1 MPDAPPPA
9 PDDSPKNLGR
19 SSLLAAAASLA
30 SNAAQIGVGVAGT
43 AVLARL
49 LTPGDFGLMT
59 LALTLFAFVG
69 SLADFGLP
77 HAVVHHA
84 TFDPRHAAGLF
95 RLNALFAGGLG
106 LVMAASGPVVAWVYG
121 RPEIVALS
129 TAVAVIVFLASVL
142 NLHVAVMRRRMRFGA
157 LAVGDAAGLVV
168 GTLGAIGLAWAGAGV
183 WALVFQVAGQ
193 QFGSGVAAWW
203 QSGWRPM
210 REKHPTYDRSD
221 ASGVRRYARNVAAAR
236 VVANVGRNVDRVFV
250 GTLAGAAATGLYQ
263 KAYQWSVLPVQQV
276 HQPLLNVAVSALS
289 RLQRRDVGRYRFAVR
304 QALTLVLSVTMPV
317 SLLLLV
323 EARPVIR
330 LLLGAQWG
338 NSVPLFRVLCVAA
351 FVTGLTNATK
361 WIYLSE
367 GQTRRQLDWS
377 VISTPLMIAGVAAG
391 AVVGRFVFANAAA
404 GVAWGFTLSSVALAW
419 PTLAYCTRTTL
430 LQQRDLWIPAIR
442 PAVAA
447 VVACVPVLA
456 FAPDSGKGYAAT
468 IGTLAVA
475 SVIYGVAF
483 AAAWLLVPGGRG
495 AVRDVL
501 GVVRLLRGR

>member
-1 MPDAPPPA
+1 MPDAS

-30 SNAAQIGVGVAGT
+30 SNAAQIGVGVVGT

-84 TFDPRHAAGLF
+84 TFDPQHAAGLF

-106 LVMAASGPVVAWVYG
+106 LAMAASGPIVAWVYG

-129 TAVAVIVFLASVL
+129 VAVAGIVFFASIL
-142 NLHVAVMRRRMRFGA
+142 NLHVAVMRRRMRFGV
-157 LAVGDAAGLVV
+157 LAVGEGVGLVV
-168 GTLGAIGLAWAGAGV
+168 GTLGAVALAWVGAGV

-193 QFGSGVAAWW
+193 QFGSGAAAWW
-203 QSGWRPM
+203 RSGWRPM
-210 REKHPTYDRSD
+210 REKHPTYDKGD
-221 ASGVRRYARNVAAAR
+221 VSGVRRYARNVAAAR

-250 GTLAGAAATGLYQ
+250 GTLAGASATGLYQ

-289 RLQRRDVGRYRFAVR
+289 RLQRRDVQRYRFAVR

-323 EARPVIR
+323 EGRPVIR
-330 LLLGAQWG
+330 LLLGAQWSS
-338 NSVPLFRVLCVAA
+338 SVPLFRVLCVAA

-377 VISTPLMIAGVAAG
+377 VISTPLMIVGVAAG
-391 AVVGRFVFANAAA
+391 AVIGRFVFHNAAA
-404 GVAWGFTLSSVALAW
+404 GVAWGFTLSTVVLAW
-419 PTLAYCTRTTL
+419 PTVAYCTRTTL
-430 LQQRDLWIPAIR
+430 LRQSDLWMPAVR

-447 VVACVPVLA
+447 VAAAVPVLA
-456 FAPDSGKGYAAT
+456 VAPDFGENYAAT
-468 IGTLAVA
+468 VATLAVA
-475 SVIYGVAF
+475 AGVYGVAF
-483 AAAWLLVPGGRG
+483 AAAWLAVPGGRA
-495 AVRDVL
+495 AVRDVVA
-501 GVVRLLRGR
+501 VVKLFRRKSSD